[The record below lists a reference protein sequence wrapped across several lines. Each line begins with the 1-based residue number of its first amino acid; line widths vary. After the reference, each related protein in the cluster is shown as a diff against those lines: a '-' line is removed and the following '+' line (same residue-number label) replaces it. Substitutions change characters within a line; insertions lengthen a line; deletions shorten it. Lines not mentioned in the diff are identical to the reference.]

1 MNRKSVSAALLS
13 LIFGLIYALVLQHT
27 ERGRALAA
35 RMTWLSVV
43 IGVGGDLLIS
53 LLIVP
58 FKSWQRVAG
67 VFALSSLGIIARSLV
82 NEIGDIV
89 EVSRRNAAKLHTR

>member
-1 MNRKSVSAALLS
+1 MKYTSQTATYLAA
-13 LIFGLIYALVLQHT
+13 IFGLIYAVLLQHT

>member
-1 MNRKSVSAALLS
+1 MNRKSVSVSLLS
-13 LIFGLIYALVLQHT
+13 FFFGLIYAVLLQRT
-27 ERGRALAA
+27 ARGQALAA

-58 FKSWQRVAG
+58 VKSWQRVAG
-67 VFALSSLGIIARSLV
+67 VFALSSIGIIARSLI
-82 NEIGDIV
+82 NELADV
-89 EVSRRNAAKLHTR
+89 VDLNRRHAAQYRTR

>member
-1 MNRKSVSAALLS
+1 MKYTSQTATYLAAIWGAS
-13 LIFGLIYALVLQHT
+13 YALFIQRT
-27 ERGRALAA
+27 EMGRTLAKST
-35 RMTWLSVV
+35 TWLSVV

>member
-1 MNRKSVSAALLS
+1 MHRKSLSAALLS
-13 LIFGLIYALVLQHT
+13 AIFGVVYALSLQHT
-27 ERGRALAA
+27 ARGRALAV

-53 LLIVP
+53 LLVIP

-67 VFALSSLGIIARSLV
+67 VFALSAVGLIARSLI
-82 NEIGDIV
+82 NEIGDVV
-89 EVSRRNAAKLHTR
+89 EANRRNAAQLSSR